1 MGNEV
6 HHTAP
11 GKVEKEFLPIIPG
24 GRENGHQTMLLKEQV
39 TTHGGKGN
47 EHHLTTHG
55 GKGKEDHHIIPGGKA
70 KEHLFRII
78 FWPNLDSNPR

>member
-6 HHTAP
+6 QHTAL
-11 GKVEKEFLPIIPG
+11 GKAEKEFLPIIPG
-24 GRENGHQTMLLKEQV
+24 GRENGQQTMLLKEQV

-78 FWPNLDSNPR
+78 FWPNLDSNQR